1 MPAGLLTYDSLKKTL
16 AFNWNSGP
24 NSPPLRDPVDEDWAD
39 GAPVVEGPGGEAG
52 NGAAEGLL
60 SAVEFAG
67 GGVWAYAPPAPDNR
81 VTTAEDSKRRLRRVI
96 QAVDIL
102 CPGNAQA
109 AQVKY

>member
-1 MPAGLLTYDSLKKTL
+1 MPAGFSTYDSLKKTL

-24 NSPPLRDPVDEDWAD
+24 NSPPLRDPVDEGWTDE
-39 GAPVVEGPGGEAG
+39 APVVGGPGGEAG
-52 NGAAEGLL
+52 GETAEGVL

-67 GGVWAYAPPAPDNR
+67 GCVWACAPPAPDIT
-81 VTTAEDSKRRLRRVI
+81 VTTAEDSKRRLRRVM

-109 AQVKY
+109 AQVKT